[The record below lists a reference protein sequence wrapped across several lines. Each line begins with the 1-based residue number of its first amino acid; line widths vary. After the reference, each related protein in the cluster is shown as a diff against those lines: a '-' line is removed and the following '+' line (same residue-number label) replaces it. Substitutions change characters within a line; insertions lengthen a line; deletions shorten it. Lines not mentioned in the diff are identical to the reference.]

1 LKLKVG
7 FLPLYRIQYP
17 SSRYRVFQ
25 FLAPLEQQ
33 GCQCTLIEAP
43 QRNLWKRLA
52 YVPRLFHLALTQ
64 DVLYVQKRIFPMFVL
79 RVLRQLNPCIV
90 FDLDDA
96 IYLRSARR
104 PLVDAMLQ
112 TAIVVVAGN
121 DCLARYARQFN
132 EQVVIIPSVVDTD
145 GYLPPSGA
153 RHPGDSR
160 VVIGWIGSDPNRG
173 DLEPIR
179 PVFDWLGEQC
189 GGRVVLRVVSNRPL
203 EMGTRLH
210 VEFVPWTLEGSRA
223 VLQQFDIGI
232 MPLEDTEWNR
242 GKCGFKLIQYMA
254 VGAPAVASPVGVNR
268 EIIRDGTT
276 GYLAMATQEWQDRLM
291 RLIEDET
298 LRCQMGHAARRHVEQ
313 CYSVKAILPLLIQ
326 VLECASAG
334 CGRGSNQDSST

>member
-25 FLAPLEQQ
+25 FLVPLRQQ
-33 GCQCTLIEAP
+33 GYQCTLIEAP
-43 QRNLWKRLA
+43 QRDPWKRLA

-79 RVLRQLNPCIV
+79 RVLRQLNPRIV

-145 GYLPPSGA
+145 VYLPPSGA
-153 RHPGDSR
+153 RHQGDSR

-173 DLEPIR
+173 DLALIR
-179 PVFDWLGEQC
+179 PVFDWLGERY
-189 GGRVVLRVVSNRPL
+189 GGEVVLRVIGRRAL
-203 EMGTRLH
+203 EMETRLQL
-210 VEFVPWTLEGSRA
+210 EFVPWTLERSRDE
-223 VLQQFDIGI
+223 LQQFDIGI

-242 GKCGFKLIQYMA
+242 GKCGFKLLQYMA
-254 VGAPAVASPVGVNR
+254 VGAASVASPVGVNR
-268 EIIRDGTT
+268 EIVQDGET
-276 GYLAMATQEWQDRLM
+276 GYLAATTEEWVGRLAC
-291 RLIEDET
+291 LIEDDT
-298 LRCQMGHAARRHVEQ
+298 LCSQMGRVGRERVERH
-313 CYSVKAILPLLIQ
+313 YSVRCLLPLLAD
-326 VLECASAG
+326 VLDQAAVANK
-334 CGRGSNQDSST
+334 RGEGL